1 MQELF
6 AIDRGTRAGTVGGT
20 LFSIFC
26 NLHLEDLV
34 QTIILA
40 AVGAVVSFFVSYG
53 LKVLMQ
59 RLKR

>member
-20 LFSIFC
+20 LFSVFC

-40 AVGAVVSFFVSYG
+40 AGGSVVSFFVSFG
-53 LKVLMQ
+53 FKILMQ
-59 RLKR
+59 RFER